1 MRRSVCPFVGLWV
14 IRSVHFKCVCVFF
27 WARAV
32 YWTAYVIPRCHGEG
46 PPPDSTPPCRL
57 PFIRNFMHAFGHA
70 WWQCVSI
77 SSSEQ
82 KLLARLQIGRLGLSL
97 QLSWMTIFCFL
108 KAFWK
113 LSFLYFVIMKCWR
126 AAGWCKNF
134 WKRYSFVFIYSQPV
148 PVVVNRNTYE
158 VWGRPCF
165 LPYRLLITEG
175 RREVGGGVRRGLSAE
190 RKRVNHV
197 CNRTGFPLKWE
208 TEVGSVQIY
217 GAP

>member
-14 IRSVHFKCVCVFF
+14 IRSVRFKCVCVFF

-46 PPPDSTPPCRL
+46 PSSDSTPPC
-57 PFIRNFMHAFGHA
+57 PFYQKFHACIWA
-70 WWQCVSI
+70 ARWQRVSI

-97 QLSWMTIFCFL
+97 QLSWMTILCFL

-126 AAGWCKNF
+126 AASRCKNF
-134 WKRYSFVFIYSQPV
+134 WKRYSSVFIYSQPA

-175 RREVGGGVRRGLSAE
+175 RREVRGVCAGGCQQRGRGLIMF
-190 RKRVNHV
+190 V
-197 CNRTGFPLKWE
+197 TGQASPWS
-208 TEVGSVQIY
+208 GRQR
-217 GAP
+217 